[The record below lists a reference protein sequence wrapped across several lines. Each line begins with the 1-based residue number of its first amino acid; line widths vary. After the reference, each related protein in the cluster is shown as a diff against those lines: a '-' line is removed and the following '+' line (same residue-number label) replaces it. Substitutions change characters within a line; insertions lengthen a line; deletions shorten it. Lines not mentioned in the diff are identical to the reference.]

1 MSDIGQVV
9 AQMAAVGLPMLPPN
23 HPVLDGKYKRFGPQ
37 KKAWYILREMT
48 LRSGRRVVTGAFGI
62 FQGENRNTV
71 PVTIDFSAMSEEER
85 ADLAAKQK
93 AQEAREA
100 DDRARQAQL
109 AANRARDQWQGAA
122 VDDIDHPYLAR
133 KQITAEG
140 VRLGAKG
147 LLLIPMIRGGHMVGL
162 QKIDAA
168 GAKLYNKGMDKIGAA
183 CVLGQLAGAQVIGV
197 GEGYATCRSVRMA
210 AALVGLE
217 FPVVAAF
224 DAGNLQHVAQTLR
237 KLYPAALLVFLVD
250 DDYLQE
256 ARFIERLASDFN
268 VHAMVPVDGATHTVR
283 ADDGEDV
290 HATATWRVDAHGI
303 PYIEADVRKG
313 RRIQMLK
320 YENAGVSRST
330 AAAALVGNAVL
341 AKPLFADRA
350 GRKLTDWN
358 DLHVEQSL
366 DVVAA
371 QIVSFLPAAKQ
382 PDSASSP
389 FLAAQAAQALPALA
403 GIDPTDPPL
412 PLAAEQPAA
421 FPILPSDAAQAVAP
435 VLPAVAGTDPHDPP
449 LPPAAEQPAAWPAN
463 GAGEIEISSDET
475 LQAAVQA
482 FRDAPEGP
490 PTGEEKPSPAG
501 AEGEGVRAKEK
512 PKKVYGDE
520 HWQQVNYVLKNFILI
535 YGEDLVWDCSQRML
549 MKISA
554 MRTIV
559 QNSDVMKFWG
569 GPARR
574 WVLKKNIVFD
584 PSEVPS
590 PEESGPTATVNLFN
604 GWKMQ
609 PKPGDCTK
617 ILVLLLHLCNGD
629 HDLATWIQ
637 RWLAYPLRNRGA
649 KMESSI
655 IMHGDEG
662 SGKNFFF
669 EKVVKK
675 IYGEY
680 GYVIG
685 NAQLEAQFNEWASR
699 KLFMVADEVVTRS
712 ELRHMK
718 GKLKYLITG
727 ESIIINPKG
736 LPEYSEAN
744 HMNFVFLSNELQ
756 PLALDKTDRRYL
768 VIWTPPALPRE
779 FYVEVAQEIDQG
791 GVEAFYHYLLHELD
805 MDDFD
810 RHTKPLYTDAKD
822 DLIEKSLTPAERFYR
837 EWSRGYLPLPFM
849 TCGAT
854 QLYEAFKTWC
864 DKSGEGRYI
873 SQTLFSPT
881 VTRYAAGAIEK
892 RVVKFPFASV
902 AKQRNVFLVGEK
914 PPEKSLA
921 DWVEASADLFEK
933 DLKEYRRRPSS
944 NVEG

>member
-9 AQMAAVGLPMLPPN
+9 AQMAAIGLPPLPPN

-48 LRSGRRVVTGAFGI
+48 LRSGRRVVTGAFGM

-71 PVTIDFSAMSEEER
+71 PVTIDFAAMSDEER

-93 AQEAREA
+93 AQEVKEA
-100 DDRARQAQL
+100 ENRARSVQL
-109 AANRARDQWQGAA
+109 AANRARLQWQAGQ
-122 VDDIDHPYLAR
+122 DGDIAHPYLAK

-140 VRLGAKG
+140 IRISQDN
-147 LLLIPMIRGGHMVGL
+147 LLLIPMMRGSDLVGL

-168 GAKLYNKGMDKIGAA
+168 GGKRYNEGMDKIGAA
-183 CVLGQLAGAQVIGV
+183 CVLGRLSGSSIIGI
-197 GEGYATCRSVRMA
+197 GEGYATCRTARMA
-210 AALVGLE
+210 AQHAGVE

-224 DAGNLQHVAQTLR
+224 DAGGLKHVALALR
-237 KLYPAALLVFLVD
+237 KAYPSATLVFLVD

-256 ARFIERLASDFN
+256 PRFIARLASDFK
-268 VHAMVPVDGATHTVR
+268 VGAEVPVDGMEHVVL
-283 ADDGEDV
+283 ADDGAEV
-290 HATATWRVDAHGI
+290 RVTATWRADAQGVR
-303 PYIEADVRKG
+303 YIEADVRKG
-313 RRIQMLK
+313 RMFQMLK
-320 YENAGVSRST
+320 YENAGVARST
-330 AAAALVGNAVL
+330 EAAALVGNSIL
-341 AKPLFADRA
+341 AKPLFANRA

-358 DLHVEQSL
+358 DLHVEESL
-366 DVVAA
+366 DVVVE
-371 QIVSFLPAAKQ
+371 QLVSFLSAAKQ
-382 PDSASSP
+382 PSLASSP
-389 FLAAQAAQALPALA
+389 GPAAQAAHPLPATA
-403 GIDPTDPPL
+403 GSDHIALPL

-421 FPILPSDAAQAVAP
+421 LPSRPIVISQPGVDLRAARSDAP
-435 VLPAVAGTDPHDPP
+435 R
-449 LPPAAEQPAAWPAN
+449 PPAAEQPASWPSN
-463 GAGEIEISSDET
+463 GADDGEISSDEA
-475 LQAAVQA
+475 LRAAVEA
-482 FRDAPEGP
+482 FRDTPDDP
-490 PTGEEKPSPAG
+490 PSADENPSPAG
-501 AEGEGVRAKEK
+501 AEGGGAHTKEK

-535 YGEDLVWDCSQRML
+535 YGEDMVWDCGQRML

-569 GPARR
+569 GDARR

-584 PSEVPS
+584 PSETPS
-590 PEESGPTATVNLFN
+590 DSESGPTATVNLFN

-609 PKPGDCTK
+609 PKKGDCSK
-617 ILVLLLHLCNGD
+617 ILTLLAHLCNGD
-629 HDLATWIQ
+629 EDLTMWVA

-768 VIWTPPALPRE
+768 VLWTPPALLRE
-779 FYVEVAQEIDQG
+779 FYVGVAQEIEQG
-791 GVEAFYHYLLHELD
+791 GVEAFYYYLMHELD
-805 MDDFD
+805 MGDFD

-822 DLIEKSLTPAERFYR
+822 DLIEKSLSPAERFYR
-837 EWSRGYLPLPFM
+837 EWSNGYLPLPFM

-854 QLYEAFKTWC
+854 QLYEAFKVWC

-881 VTRYAAGAIEK
+881 ITRYAAGAIEK

-914 PPEKSLA
+914 PPDKSLA

-933 DLKEYRRRPSS
+933 DLKEYRRRPSVH
-944 NVEG
+944 VEG